1 MSQTP
6 VTSDP
11 KAATVDPA
19 GVPDLTY
26 IEWVVQQIKESKWYV
41 GDGGFV
47 AQAMG
52 AQTLEEATA
61 TGDLIPG
68 REREGDVFRFSSA
81 TFADSDLDGQLPF
94 YAVCDVIDPT
104 TGQLA
109 KWACGGARVVAT
121 LFRACQMDWF
131 PFDASVISVDMGMG
145 KRALN
150 MVLAPTKVTSKK
162 L

>member
-1 MSQTP
+1 MAQTP
-6 VTSDP
+6 VTTDP
-11 KAATVDPA
+11 KAAAVDTA
-19 GVPDLTY
+19 AAPDLTY
-26 IEWVVQQIKESKWYV
+26 MEWVTKQIRDSKWYV

-68 REREGDVFRFSSA
+68 RERVDDVFRFNSA

-94 YAVCDVIDPT
+94 YAVCDVIDPAS
-104 TGQLA
+104 GQLS

-121 LFRACQMDWF
+121 LFRAAQMDWF
-131 PFDASVISVDMGMG
+131 PFDASIVEVEMGGG

-150 MVLAPTKVTSKK
+150 LVLAPTKVKSASG
-162 L
+162 

>member
-1 MSQTP
+1 MAQTP
-6 VTSDP
+6 IKSDST
-11 KAATVDPA
+11 AATVDTA
-19 GVPDLTY
+19 DTPDETY
-26 IEWVVQQIKESKWYV
+26 IQWVTRQIRESKWYV

-94 YAVCDVIDPT
+94 YAVCDVIDPAS
-104 TGQLA
+104 GQLS

-121 LFRACQMDWF
+121 LFRAAQMDWF
-131 PFDASVISVDMGMG
+131 PFDASVISVEMGAG

-150 MVLAPTKVTSKK
+150 LVLAPTPVKNTSK
-162 L
+162 